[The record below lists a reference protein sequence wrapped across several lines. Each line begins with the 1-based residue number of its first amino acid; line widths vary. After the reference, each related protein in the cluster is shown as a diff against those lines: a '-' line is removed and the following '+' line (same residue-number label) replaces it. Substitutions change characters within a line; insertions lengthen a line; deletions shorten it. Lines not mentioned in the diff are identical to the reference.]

1 MDTSRALSP
10 GGAGWVSPRPYP
22 EPLWRARQAG
32 RAWGES
38 PSFELGEDG
47 WPGLIPAPVLQ
58 DLTACQG
65 IHRGLSPAVFGPRV
79 HPRRSHPLQAR
90 HSKNC
95 WFQPSPPRSFPGPPI
110 AWRSVGLRPET
121 PCWLVRL
128 VASGLVPARH
138 SSPSSLAPGHL
149 AAVRLGSWVALL
161 RRI

>member
-95 WFQPSPPRSFPGPPI
+95 
-110 AWRSVGLRPET
+110 
-121 PCWLVRL
+121 
-128 VASGLVPARH
+128 
-138 SSPSSLAPGHL
+138 
-149 AAVRLGSWVALL
+149 
-161 RRI
+161 